1 MHVIQSFVQKDV
13 KINMI
18 WFMQKNS
25 RKYCENVKWKKK
37 LTVNS
42 VAPGVAVE
50 EVEAA
55 AAAAFFLLCNF
66 DEKILFGEL
75 NFFSSFSKKK

>member
-1 MHVIQSFVQKDV
+1 M
-13 KINMI
+13 
-18 WFMQKNS
+18 
-25 RKYCENVKWKKK
+25 
-37 LTVNS
+37 NS

>member
-1 MHVIQSFVQKDV
+1 
-13 KINMI
+13 
-18 WFMQKNS
+18 MQKNS
-25 RKYCENVKWKKK
+25 RKYYENVKWKKK

-75 NFFSSFSKKK
+75 NFFSSFSKRKIMQQKQIFWCQVTSQKT